1 MRVDGLNV
9 YETMLFT
16 KYKSGNLILLGDNLD
31 HLITLQGVEEK
42 LFQC

>member
-9 YETMLFT
+9 YETML
-16 KYKSGNLILLGDNLD
+16 SGNLILLGDNND